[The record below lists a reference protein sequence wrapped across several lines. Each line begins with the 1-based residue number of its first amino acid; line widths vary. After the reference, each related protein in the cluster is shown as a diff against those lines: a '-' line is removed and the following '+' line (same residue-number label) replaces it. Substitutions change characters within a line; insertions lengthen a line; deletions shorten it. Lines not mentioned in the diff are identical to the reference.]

1 MKTAIINH
9 RKVSIKTFP
18 YITEF
23 SEEIIGV
30 LSKGDRITV
39 DNNRVYYDWKDR
51 AFYKCETPL
60 GIGYVCTEL
69 VDVMR

>member
-30 LSKGDRITV
+30 LSKGDRIMI
-39 DNNRVYYDWKDR
+39 DNDRIYYDWKDR
-51 AFYKCETPL
+51 AFYKCETPF
-60 GIGYVCTEL
+60 GIGYVRTEL
-69 VDVMR
+69 VDTMR

>member
-1 MKTAIINH
+1 MKTAVINH

-30 LSKGDRITV
+30 LSKGDRIMIN
-39 DNNRVYYDWKDR
+39 NNRIYYDWKDR

-60 GIGYVCTEL
+60 GIGYVRIEL
-69 VDVMR
+69 VDTMR